1 LGEKWSA
8 AGHVLQSGWTN
19 ATVRRIVTSM
29 GAMVNSGNLLTAAA
43 VLLVAGLFAIF
54 WIWGRPDPFVHRSP
68 ARALLIEFGPIIAC
82 FVLIITCFVIAALAY
97 SQALAEGLDTSR
109 SLLSGFLASLL
120 EDIVFFSA
128 LGFVIVL
135 IQRREYE
142 RGRNLEDRI
151 DTLFNGKR
159 LTRRELD
166 DLQARVIALGCDFQL
181 NEATLDV
188 RELDASADAIQV
200 DVSRK
205 WHVASYFK
213 SDSVPY
219 DWTMRI
225 EGDALPGDLSVIEV
239 FPSFYSTLP
248 RPGTKTNGNS
258 TELHPAQR
266 IMAPAI
272 FEYQPPSIPILPGAI
287 YEFRSRY
294 RAWQRLH
301 RDDGSIDQ
309 WEWTARRHWD
319 RFRLT
324 VRNSLSYGLRIHIV
338 GVEERSF
345 TLAPGEMQTEPFEVE
360 DIVEKTK
367 ILVEFEVV
375 HGILGKTDLCTHQGD
390 DDEPRN
396 QGQQRVAFD
405 SVVERIN
412 RVVEWLR
419 RIRKG

>member
-1 LGEKWSA
+1 M
-8 AGHVLQSGWTN
+8 
-19 ATVRRIVTSM
+19 RRIVTAM
-29 GAMVNSGNLLTAAA
+29 GAMVNSGNLLTAAT

-82 FVLIITCFVIAALAY
+82 FALIITCFGIAAWAYKLA
-97 SQALAEGLDTSR
+97 LIEGLDTSK

-142 RGRNLEDRI
+142 RGRNIEDRI

-166 DLQARVIALGCDFQL
+166 DLQARVVALGCDCQV

-188 RELDASADAIQV
+188 RDLDMAADAIQV

-205 WHVASYFK
+205 WYVASYFK
-213 SDSVPY
+213 SDAAPY
-219 DWTMRI
+219 DWKMEI
-225 EGDALPGDLSVIEV
+225 AGDTLPGDLSLIEV
-239 FPSFYSTLP
+239 FPSYYSTLP
-248 RPGTKTNGNS
+248 RDGAKPTGNS

-266 IMAPAI
+266 IRAPQI
-272 FEYQPPSIPILPGAI
+272 FEYRPDSIPIAPGAT

-301 RDDGSIDQ
+301 RPDGSVDQ
-309 WEWTARRHWD
+309 WEWTARKHWD

-324 VRNSLSYGLRIHIV
+324 VRNSLSCGLKVRIV
-338 GVEERSF
+338 GVEERNF

-375 HGILGKTDLCTHQGD
+375 HGILGKTDLCVQQGD

-396 QGQQRVAFD
+396 QGQQRVALD
-405 SVVERIN
+405 RVVERVNGVID
-412 RVVEWLR
+412 WLR
-419 RIRKG
+419 LRRRG